1 MLMGN
6 PRHDFY
12 KAREEVLR
20 QRQRFVDATN
30 AYNQA
35 HAKKGDKGLVYYDE
49 SCRKGIYEQAKKRGF
64 SAQELEKMEYYLA
77 PEHWNQDEVFR
88 SIDDQIIDATELF
101 YKAEQFLN
109 ANTQKKSLGGRV
121 FDAISSFGNHMDK
134 EDDTNDN

>member
-12 KAREEVLR
+12 KAREEDLR

-101 YKAEQFLN
+101 TKPSN
-109 ANTQKKSLGGRV
+109 S
-121 FDAISSFGNHMDK
+121 
-134 EDDTNDN
+134 

>member
-1 MLMGN
+1 MTFIK
-6 PRHDFY
+6 P
-12 KAREEVLR
+12 E
-20 QRQRFVDATN
+20 
-30 AYNQA
+30 
-35 HAKKGDKGLVYYDE
+35 KKTCDKGSGSSMQQTHITRLTQKRAIKASFIMTNPAEKE
-49 SCRKGIYEQAKKRGF
+49 STNRQKKRGF

>member
-12 KAREEVLR
+12 KAREEDLR

-49 SCRKGIYEQAKKRGF
+49 SC
-64 SAQELEKMEYYLA
+64 
-77 PEHWNQDEVFR
+77 
-88 SIDDQIIDATELF
+88 
-101 YKAEQFLN
+101 
-109 ANTQKKSLGGRV
+109 QKES
-121 FDAISSFGNHMDK
+121 
-134 EDDTNDN
+134 TNRQKNGAFPLKN